1 MNEQGV
7 AKYIKKKDSSTS
19 KSKYKSKHKH
29 KYIDCLLIE
38 KDRPYRSKV
47 CEICGKI
54 GDVIFFETKEY
65 GLHSRIMMT
74 DEEVFEKYKDLKQ
87 IEVNDIWDKYVN
99 IKRE

>member
-19 KSKYKSKHKH
+19 KSKYKH
-29 KYIDCLLIE
+29 KYTDCLLIE
-38 KDRPYRSKV
+38 KDRPHRSKV

-54 GDVIFFETKEY
+54 GNVNFFETKEY

-74 DEEVFEKYKDLKQ
+74 DEKVF
-87 IEVNDIWDKYVN
+87 
-99 IKRE
+99 